1 MEKILIL
8 CVIVT
13 GLLRFVDAIEHF
25 YFLNDTHEGFK
36 ILIASVMGKV
46 ARHYMT
52 IHVLQIANV
61 ALVTATITMVLGPL
75 VYAIPVV
82 V

>member
-25 YFLNDTHEGFK
+25 YFLNDTHEGL